1 MTKTDQDAGH
11 DGGGRPPGRRSRLGS
26 TSASLA
32 TEYDVAM
39 LDLDGV
45 VYIGNEA
52 VPGAAH
58 HLDRATEAGMHLAY
72 VTNNA
77 SRTPSTVAAH
87 LTELGVPAGAGD
99 VVSSAQAAARLV
111 SERVA
116 AGAPVFVI
124 GGEGLFVALEE
135 LGLRPVQD
143 IDAQPAAVVSGY
155 HPELR
160 WRTVIDG
167 AILVRNGLPWVA
179 SNTDLTVPT
188 PHGPGP
194 GNGVLVR
201 AVAEYAQVEPVVAGK
216 PEPPLFEETLRRV
229 GGRRPLVVG
238 DRLDTDIEGAVRTG
252 YDSLLVMTGVTGLEE
267 LVTAGPECRPTYVS
281 ADLGGLLTGHGSPA
295 SDPDGWQLGGW
306 RADLAGAEL
315 VVTGDGGTDDWWR
328 VVAAAAWD
336 HLDRT
341 GDAVDIGR
349 LTPPE
354 HEEAAGAR

>member
-1 MTKTDQDAGH
+1 MTTTGPSEGRQDVETV
-11 DGGGRPPGRRSRLGS
+11 LGV
-26 TSASLA
+26 TSAPLTS
-32 TEYDVAM
+32 EYDVAM

-45 VYIGNEA
+45 VYIGADA
-52 VPGAAH
+52 VPGAAK
-58 HLDRATEAGMHLAY
+58 HLEAAASAGMQLAY

-87 LTELGVPAGAGD
+87 LRELGVPADDDD
-99 VVSSAQAAARLV
+99 VVNSAQAAARLV
-111 SERVA
+111 SKQVP
-116 AGAPVFVI
+116 AGSAVYVI

-143 IDAQPAAVVSGY
+143 VDADPAAVVSGY
-155 HPELR
+155 HPDLR
-160 WRTVIDG
+160 WKTVIDG
-167 AILVRNGLPWVA
+167 AILVRNGLPWIA

-188 PHGPGP
+188 PNGPGP

-252 YDSLLVMTGVTGLEE
+252 YDSLLVMTGVTGLPE
-267 LVTAGPECRPTYVS
+267 LVSAAVGSRPTYVS
-281 ADLGGLLTGHGSPA
+281 SDLAGLLTTHSSPVA
-295 SDPDGWQLGGW
+295 EAGGWELAGW
-306 RADLAGAEL
+306 RAELDGAEL
-315 VVTGDGGTDDWWR
+315 VVTGEGDQDDWWR
-328 VVAAAAWD
+328 VVAVAAWAY
-336 HLDRT
+336 LDET
-341 GDAVDIGR
+341 GGAADTGR

-354 HEEAAGAR
+354 RQESTSGR